1 MKYNITTRSTCNIN
15 NKNKKYPSPQNNIE
29 SVNSKNKSPLFK
41 IFMDN
46 NNYKQKKLY
55 LMRNTMNTL
64 KENIS
69 KNKQNYN
76 IYSKPLFI
84 IYKILNA
91 KYNIN
96 PKLYDEKII
105 FNLFFNKK
113 CHLLASFRETLLYDN
128 TLKEYLKCLYNYNK
142 SKDKIHKYFIYY
154 KNYINLFCRPTFAD
168 LFVNF
173 IFAFFI
179 II

>member
-69 KNKQNYN
+69 K
-76 IYSKPLFI
+76 IS
-84 IYKILNA
+84 
-91 KYNIN
+91 
-96 PKLYDEKII
+96 KII
-105 FNLFFNKK
+105 ISIVN
-113 CHLLASFRETLLYDN
+113 HYLLY
-128 TLKEYLKCLYNYNK
+128 
-142 SKDKIHKYFIYY
+142 IKY
-154 KNYINLFCRPTFAD
+154 
-168 LFVNF
+168 
-173 IFAFFI
+173 
-179 II
+179 